1 MNEPANASTLEESS
15 VVELRIPPRAEW
27 AAVAR
32 LTVAAIAS
40 RLDFS
45 LDEVDDL
52 KLAVAEACTHAIQRS
67 NGGHP
72 IELVFE
78 AQSDSIIITVR
89 DFSTAAHLE
98 SVDDELDEEHVTA
111 LGLFI
116 IRALMDDVDYQID
129 PRTGG
134 ELVMTK
140 KVAYS

>member
-1 MNEPANASTLEESS
+1 MNQRASEMVDTSS
-15 VVELRIPPRAEW
+15 IVELRIPPKAEW

-45 LDEVDDL
+45 LDEIDDV

-67 NGGHP
+67 TGDHP

-78 AQSDSIIITVR
+78 AQTDSIVVTVR
-89 DFSTAAHLE
+89 DSSTSAHLE
-98 SVDDELDEEHVTA
+98 SVEADIDGHTGG

-116 IRALMDDVDYQID
+116 IRSLMDDVDFRVD
-129 PRTGG
+129 ARTGG
-134 ELVMTK
+134 ELTMMKRVIG
-140 KVAYS
+140 

>member
-1 MNEPANASTLEESS
+1 MNQHVRETVDESS
-15 VVELRIPPRAEW
+15 VVELRIPPEAEW

-32 LTVAAIAS
+32 LTVAAVAS

-45 LDEVDDL
+45 LDDIDDV

-67 NGGHP
+67 TGEHP

-78 AQSDSIIITVR
+78 ARIDSIVVTVR
-89 DFSTAAHLE
+89 DSSTAARLE
-98 SVDDELDEEHVTA
+98 SVEDDVDENHIGG

-116 IRALMDDVDYQID
+116 IRSLMDEVDFRVD

-134 ELVMTK
+134 ELTMMKRVTG
-140 KVAYS
+140 